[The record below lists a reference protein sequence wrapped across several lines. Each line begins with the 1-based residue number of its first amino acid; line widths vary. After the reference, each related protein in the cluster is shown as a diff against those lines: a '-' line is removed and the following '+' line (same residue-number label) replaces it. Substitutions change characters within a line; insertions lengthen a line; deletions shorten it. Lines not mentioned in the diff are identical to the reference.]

1 MRLLKQSDP
10 RWASEKI
17 GNSQSTLAR
26 YGCLLTC
33 LSMLSD
39 WYGTFHT
46 PGWMARNLSFTSD
59 GRLLWQ
65 SIRPQMRF
73 VYRYYKRDDAKI
85 KSILFSKD
93 NAVILEVPAFNA
105 KHWVLVVGF
114 SRWYG
119 FKIAD
124 PLDGTTKWL
133 DKSYRHITGFAEIT
147 RAI

>member
-1 MRLLKQSDP
+1 MRILKQSDP
-10 RWASEKI
+10 RWTSEKI
-17 GNSQSTLAR
+17 GSSQSTIGR
-26 YGCLLTC
+26 YGCLITC

-39 WYGTFHT
+39 WYGTFNT

-65 SIRPQMRF
+65 SIRPPMRF

-93 NAVILEVPAFNA
+93 NAVILEVPAFND

-114 SRWYG
+114 SRWAGY
-119 FKIAD
+119 KIAD
-124 PLDGTTKWL
+124 PFDGTTKWL
-133 DKSYRHITGFAEIT
+133 DKSYRNITGFAEIT

>member
-1 MRLLKQSDP
+1 MRILSQRNPIWGDINIGQS
-10 RWASEKI
+10 SEKI
-17 GNSQSTLAR
+17 SRS
-26 YGCLLTC
+26 GCLITC

-39 WYGTFHT
+39 WYGTFNT

-65 SIRPQMRF
+65 SIRPPMRF

-114 SRWYG
+114 SRWAGY
-119 FKIAD
+119 KIAD
-124 PLDGTTKWL
+124 PFDGTTKWL
-133 DKSYRHITGFAEIT
+133 DKSYRNITGFAEIT